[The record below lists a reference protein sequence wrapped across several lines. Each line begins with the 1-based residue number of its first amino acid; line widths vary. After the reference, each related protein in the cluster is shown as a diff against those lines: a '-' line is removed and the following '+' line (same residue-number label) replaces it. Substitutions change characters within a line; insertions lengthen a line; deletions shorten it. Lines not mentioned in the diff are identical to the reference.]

1 MKNVKTIFFD
11 MDGTLIQSEFGIY
24 DSILYALDQ
33 FGYQLEDRSILRK
46 FIGPPLYNSFNEFLG
61 FAPED
66 AERAVA
72 LYRDYYD
79 AWLASVR
86 QSAGALP
93 ALTDYLSAPWVLYL
107 MRFLQ
112 TFMLI
117 NLALCIFNLLP
128 IPPLDG
134 YHVVNDIVLRG
145 KLHIPST
152 VTQYLLIG
160 LMILMFFTSFISTAI
175 GKAVYFV
182 QDGVVDLILAVF
194 GLR

>member
-1 MKNVKTIFFD
+1 
-11 MDGTLIQSEFGIY
+11 
-24 DSILYALDQ
+24 
-33 FGYQLEDRSILRK
+33 
-46 FIGPPLYNSFNEFLG
+46 
-61 FAPED
+61 
-66 AERAVA
+66 
-72 LYRDYYD
+72 
-79 AWLASVR
+79 
-86 QSAGALP
+86 
-93 ALTDYLSAPWVLYL
+93 

-145 KLHIPST
+145 KLHIPSK

-182 QDGVVDLILAVF
+182 QGGVVDLILAVF